1 MYFALIVF
9 KPCCRYASSS
19 PTITVAHAHWPW
31 CRYSALKY
39 APAGDTYPCVS
50 PGEAHTAVH
59 ESNKW
64 PLART
69 TARDTRQSL
78 DMAREAVSSDAA
90 AVFAHYF
97 AAHPDLDCSN
107 YDVVDIDIYPR
118 DLRLKPGASG
128 ARQLHEDYVG
138 QPVVPVKFSGGNP
151 GKRKQGAPVTMKR
164 SDVRA
169 RIKDGKPLPAQTCAA
184 KLLREQEQ
192 FRTTRSEFGGERKRS
207 LRQPRQ
213 GSKKRVDDRSG
224 SEPHTDQHGEL
235 DTVEDF
241 FAQVMPP
248 SDAAR
253 QEKGA
258 DASVATATAVVCDI
272 SAAVLDDLLA
282 EFGAGTT
289 AAHDGDAASTATVV
303 AVATAQDPPVHWG
316 QPVDQHAVPVC
327 NVDFNWQ
334 TNDLASMFGY

>member
-1 MYFALIVF
+1 VSVLCSHRL
-9 KPCCRYASSS
+9 PSLLSSICIS
-19 PTITVAHAHWPW
+19 PIFTVARPW

-39 APAGDTYPCVS
+39 APASDTYPCVS

-64 PLART
+64 PLARA

-78 DMAREAVSSDAA
+78 DMAHEAVSSDAA
-90 AVFAHYF
+90 GVFAHYF

-107 YDVVDIDIYPR
+107 YDVVEIDIYPR
-118 DLRLKPGASG
+118 DLRLNPGASG

-169 RIKDGKPLPAQTCAA
+169 RIKDGNLLPAQTCAA

-192 FRTTRSEFGGERKRS
+192 FRTTRSEVGAERKRS

-213 GSKKRVDDRSG
+213 GSKKRVDDCSG
-224 SEPHTDQHGEL
+224 FEPRTDHYDEL
-235 DTVEDF
+235 DTVEDL

-253 QEKGA
+253 REKGA
-258 DASVATATAVVCDI
+258 GAFVPTAAVV
-272 SAAVLDDLLA
+272 VGDLADLFA
-282 EFGAGTT
+282 EFGAGTSPV
-289 AAHDGDAASTATVV
+289 HEGDAASTATVV
-303 AVATAQDPPVHWG
+303 AVATAQG
-316 QPVDQHAVPVC
+316 QPVYQGQPVHRHTVSVRS
-327 NVDFNWQ
+327 VDFNWQ
-334 TNDLASMFGY
+334 ADDLVSIFGY